1 MCFGKTPKIEMPA
14 PPPMPM
20 LPPLPQLQAPPPPP
34 KPLAVPDPVNLRGGN
49 DFGTGT
55 SKSGFKPR
63 KKKSARGTNSLRVPL
78 NTGVG
83 GLNI

>member
-20 LPPLPQLQAPPPPP
+20 LPPLPQLQAPPPPAAP
-34 KPLAVPDPVNLRGGN
+34 APVPEPVSLRDDAGN
-49 DFGTGT
+49 
-55 SKSGFKPR
+55 KSALKPR

-78 NTGVG
+78 NTGSG
-83 GLNI
+83 GLNV